1 MQPGSDAGQTT
12 IEWLGLAAVVAALV
26 MALAGV
32 APSLGQ
38 DVAAGYE
45 AVICRVTGGTD
56 CGTPPEEEEVCITR
70 IARLEVTGGVTIMS
84 VGPELT
90 VATEKRVR
98 SDGTV
103 QVAMSADGSL
113 GPEFIA
119 GASLQVGNVEV
130 ETPGGDIDIEGSAAT
145 TLIYE
150 FPDEAAA
157 DEFIEDVGQA
167 ATAITSNPVD
177 ALIGGG
183 LDGVDIPPPNA
194 VQITG
199 GVGMEGSGSGTVIE
213 GQGGGSVAAG
223 LVHDLDN
230 GHTTFIL
237 EVGGSVG
244 GEFQPLADAAGGEIS
259 NTTQVRLEV
268 DESGNPV
275 AIELRNTLTGE
286 VSGLIT
292 GTAAQSL
299 IGDESVAGE
308 VATALVGVEPSAT
321 AQVRTNAQV
330 NLDDPQMGD
339 AAGQLADAILS
350 GDAARISDATA
361 TLGQEIYDNG
371 EITADVY
378 IGQEDSLTI
387 IDGGIGIGPGF
398 GLELGIAAANADL
411 VASIVGRPGEGV
423 QQRCDD

>member
-1 MQPGSDAGQTT
+1 M
-12 IEWLGLAAVVAALV
+12 
-26 MALAGV
+26 
-32 APSLGQ
+32 
-38 DVAAGYE
+38 
-45 AVICRVTGGTD
+45 
-56 CGTPPEEEEVCITR
+56 
-70 IARLEVTGGVTIMS
+70 TIMS

-150 FPDEAAA
+150 FPDEVAA
-157 DEFIEDVGQA
+157 D
-167 ATAITSNPVD
+167 
-177 ALIGGG
+177 
-183 LDGVDIPPPNA
+183 PPPNA

-213 GQGGGSVAAG
+213 GQGGGSMAAG

-268 DESGNPV
+268 DDQ
-275 AIELRNTLTGE
+275 AIR
-286 VSGLIT
+286 S
-292 GTAAQSL
+292 Q
-299 IGDESVAGE
+299 
-308 VATALVGVEPSAT
+308 
-321 AQVRTNAQV
+321 
-330 NLDDPQMGD
+330 
-339 AAGQLADAILS
+339 
-350 GDAARISDATA
+350 
-361 TLGQEIYDNG
+361 
-371 EITADVY
+371 
-378 IGQEDSLTI
+378 
-387 IDGGIGIGPGF
+387 
-398 GLELGIAAANADL
+398 
-411 VASIVGRPGEGV
+411 
-423 QQRCDD
+423 

>member
-26 MALAGV
+26 MALAGF

-119 GASLQVGNVEV
+119 RASLQVGNVEV

-199 GVGMEGSGSGTVIE
+199 GVGMEGSGSGTVIRRS
-213 GQGGGSVAAG
+213 GGRERG
-223 LVHDLDN
+223 
-230 GHTTFIL
+230 
-237 EVGGSVG
+237 
-244 GEFQPLADAAGGEIS
+244 
-259 NTTQVRLEV
+259 R
-268 DESGNPV
+268 
-275 AIELRNTLTGE
+275 
-286 VSGLIT
+286 
-292 GTAAQSL
+292 
-299 IGDESVAGE
+299 
-308 VATALVGVEPSAT
+308 
-321 AQVRTNAQV
+321 
-330 NLDDPQMGD
+330 
-339 AAGQLADAILS
+339 
-350 GDAARISDATA
+350 
-361 TLGQEIYDNG
+361 
-371 EITADVY
+371 
-378 IGQEDSLTI
+378 
-387 IDGGIGIGPGF
+387 
-398 GLELGIAAANADL
+398 
-411 VASIVGRPGEGV
+411 RPGA
-423 QQRCDD
+423 